1 MNQTHENDTF
11 QTELL
16 PETDFADIDAELGRM
31 AEETPEMPDSFHSA
45 WTAAVRA
52 EAQAAGKTVNAGTT
66 RKKGEAKR
74 QWRYIL
80 SAAAV
85 FVFLITGTVIT
96 RMDRNNARN
105 NRNIKPQVSVERV
118 TEVPPGVEAAG
129 AGTEGEAM
137 PFSSAAEEEPAE
149 AAGSAMDEMSA
160 AEEEII
166 ADGDVPIFDE
176 SMSMAAED
184 EAWGDAEEEESEE
197 AEAPAEDSAWESA
210 YEAKEEAAPDM
221 NVNGAV
227 PAEAMK
233 AESAP
238 MAEATAMPM
247 PERTEEPPLTA
258 DEPAPMVPAAYQTA
272 EEEQEEQAEEADEE
286 DREGFAGFMK
296 DFGAFT
302 LKALPWLA
310 GAAVL
315 ILIVALIRRKA
326 KKK

>member
-1 MNQTHENDTF
+1 MNQIHENDTF

-16 PETDFADIDAELGRM
+16 PETDFADIDAELALM
-31 AEETPEMPDSFHSA
+31 AEETPDMPESFHNA

-52 EAQAAGKTVNAGTT
+52 EAQASGKTVNAGTS
-66 RKKGEAKR
+66 RKKSEAKR

-105 NRNIKPQVSVERV
+105 NRNTKPQMSVERV
-118 TEVPPGVEAAG
+118 TEVPLGVEAAG

-137 PFSSAAEEEPAE
+137 TFSSAAEEEPAE
-149 AAGSAMDEMSA
+149 AAESAMDEMSA
-160 AEEEII
+160 AEEEIV

-184 EAWGDAEEEESEE
+184 EAWWDAEEESEE
-197 AEAPAEDSAWESA
+197 AEAPMEDSAWESA
-210 YEAKEEAAPDM
+210 YEAEEEAAPDM

-258 DEPAPMVPAAYQTA
+258 DEPAPMFPAAYQAA

-302 LKALPWLA
+302 LKVLPYLA
-310 GAAVL
+310 GAAAL
-315 ILIVALIRRKA
+315 ILIAALIRRKA